1 MPAVCRWMVRNAR
14 QLRAQGSRYV
24 GCARRPAAP
33 GSPSIALR
41 EHCAF
46 AANHTPGCAQLQGV
60 IVFPLLHYSANP
72 CESLKAKSPRELTP
86 RGQQELQAL
95 VWGTELKQTDP
106 SRLGN
111 TLSPQS
117 RHTSMY
123 IKSLCGIDY
132 QSDAVD

>member
-1 MPAVCRWMVRNAR
+1 MNT
-14 QLRAQGSRYV
+14 
-24 GCARRPAAP
+24 AP
-33 GSPSIALR
+33 LS
-41 EHCAF
+41 

-60 IVFPLLHYSANP
+60 IVLPLLHYSANP